1 MIIDSEEKIDVIKH
15 SAWPFSKCTL
25 HCKMSS
31 NSLAQKKLSFYS
43 TSWAYTLVK
52 IHKAIFSTWCRKT
65 QDTSHVSSYLFH
77 ETIRFYFLYWNC
89 ETKKWLSYFFHLWRK
104 TTKKLSTS
112 KFQDWKFLDQK
123 TFNFSLKNS
132 YEIFPIKNSHN
143 IFYTEHM
150 IQRVGFPGKS
160 WKNS

>member
-65 QDTSHVSSYLFH
+65 QDKSHVSSSSYLSH
-77 ETIRFYFLYWNC
+77 ETIRLYFLYWNC
-89 ETKKWLSYFFHLWRK
+89 ETKNDFHIFFTYEERPQKNFPHQNFRIENSLI
-104 TTKKLSTS
+104 KKLLI
-112 KFQDWKFLDQK
+112 FL
-123 TFNFSLKNS
+123 
-132 YEIFPIKNSHN
+132 
-143 IFYTEHM
+143 
-150 IQRVGFPGKS
+150 
-160 WKNS
+160 